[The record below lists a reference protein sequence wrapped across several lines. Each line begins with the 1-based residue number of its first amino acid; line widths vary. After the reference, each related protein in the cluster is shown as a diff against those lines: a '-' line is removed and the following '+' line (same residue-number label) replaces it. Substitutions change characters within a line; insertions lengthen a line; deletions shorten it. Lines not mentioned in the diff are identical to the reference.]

1 MVLILAVSILVT
13 NFGPALSLLGGT
25 LNTMMCVIFPIW
37 FYVSIESRV
46 KLWTKLFLA
55 FIVFQALV
63 APAGNCIAEVKNLT
77 KVMNGT
83 YKKDKNPLN

>member
-1 MVLILAVSILVT
+1 MVLIMAVSILVT

-55 FIVFQALV
+55 FIVFLALV
-63 APAGNCIAEVKNLT
+63 AAAGNCFVEVKNLI
-77 KVMNGT
+77 KVMQGT
-83 YKKDKNPLN
+83 YMKNKN